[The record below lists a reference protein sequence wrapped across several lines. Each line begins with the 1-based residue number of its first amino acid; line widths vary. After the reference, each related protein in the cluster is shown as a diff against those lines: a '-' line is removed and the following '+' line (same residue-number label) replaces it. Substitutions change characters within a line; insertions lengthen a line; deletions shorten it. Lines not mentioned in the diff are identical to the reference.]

1 MVAVLEV
8 TYVIL
13 QGNCLDVLK
22 TIPSNL
28 IQTCVTSPPYFGLR
42 DYGAAGQ
49 LGLEATPQ
57 AYVEQMVQVFRE
69 VRRTLRDDGT
79 LWLNLGDSY
88 ARAAEKGGSGP
99 NGKNEYRWGY
109 GEAKSRIKDQCSKQA
124 SNRAADIDG
133 VARHLTVGSSDGAVG
148 RADRPGSRSIGDGLK
163 PKDLIGIP
171 WRVAFALQEDGWYLR
186 QWHPWLKRNA
196 MPESTKDR
204 PTVACEIMFL
214 LTKSEKCFYDYEAVK
229 QVRTSDEDANGF
241 RGGAYTGGNIDNATL
256 GKRTAV
262 GNKRVDKQR
271 GHSRRHAGFNDRWDS
286 MERSEQRLTRAFRNS
301 DFFFSS
307 LTFPHGAIGN
317 GEELLAFDVATRPY
331 KEAHFA
337 TFPAALIEPCIL
349 AGAPAGKLV
358 LDPFGGAGTTA
369 LVSESLGRHSISI
382 ELNPEYVTMARA
394 RVETARIKSANQ
406 PLDSPTRF

>member
-1 MVAVLEV
+1 M

-13 QGNCLDVLK
+13 QGHCLDVLK
-22 TIPSNL
+22 TVPSNL

-42 DYGAAGQ
+42 DYGVANQ
-49 LGLEATPQ
+49 IGLEATPQ

-88 ARAAEKGGSGP
+88 ARSDKKGGSGFG
-99 NGKNEYRWGY
+99 GKNQKYLGDNYQR
-109 GEAKSRIKDQCSKQA
+109 ACS
-124 SNRAADIDG
+124 D
-133 VARHLTVGSSDGAVG
+133 V
-148 RADRPGSRSIGDGLK
+148 PPGLK
-163 PKDLIGIP
+163 AKDLIGIP

-229 QVRTSDEDANGF
+229 QVRTSDEDAYGF

-271 GHSRRHAGFNDRWDS
+271 GHSRRHAGFNDRWDQ
-286 MERSEQRLTRAFRNS
+286 MERGEQRSTRAFRNS

-349 AGAPAGKLV
+349 AGAPKAGLV

-382 ELNPEYVTMARA
+382 ELNPDYVTMAKA
-394 RVETARIKSANQ
+394 RVEASKIKSATQ
-406 PLDSPTRF
+406 PLDSPPRF